1 MVQSRRGDA
10 EPADEHLQTVRA
22 AAPHLG
28 EDHALQALR
37 ADLRAEISGLEMR
50 IDELARDEPVS
61 NGWAS
66 HVDPATGRTY
76 YYTAEG
82 ETSWE
87 RPVWTLNPKLCS
99 QLATYREQIP
109 GYPYTEYGLGYSYI
123 DNMG

>member
-1 MVQSRRGDA
+1 VVQSRRGDA

-28 EDHALQALR
+28 EDHHALHALR

-50 IDELARDEPVS
+50 IDELARDEPVA

-76 YYTAEG
+76 YYSAEG

-87 RPVWTLNPKLCS
+87 RPV
-99 QLATYREQIP
+99 
-109 GYPYTEYGLGYSYI
+109 
-123 DNMG
+123 